1 MLRVLRRYNASPVSS
16 PAPRPRI
23 LLVDDDGVSR
33 RIFAH
38 LLRDEDVELTFA
50 ENGARGLAILR
61 AGSFDLVF
69 TDLHMPVLGGHD
81 LLKLARPFTK
91 ARFVAL
97 SSDDEAA
104 RLFDAWI
111 PKPFTRE
118 QILVEIAE
126 ALRTTDGA

>member
-1 MLRVLRRYNASPVSS
+1 MSEHETAARPRVL
-16 PAPRPRI
+16 I
-23 LLVDDDGVSR
+23 VDDDGVSR

-38 LLRDEDVELTFA
+38 LLRDEALDLTFA
-50 ENGARGLAILR
+50 ENGARGLAVIR
-61 AGSFDLVF
+61 AGTFDVVF
-69 TDLHMPVLGGHD
+69 SDLHMPILGGHD
-81 LLKLARPFTK
+81 MLKLARPFSK

-97 SSDDEAA
+97 SSDEEAA

-126 ALRTTDGA
+126 ALRAKATRA